1 MYRRELTLIPADGF
15 AKFISRFEKNISSIK
30 EKMKTSK
37 RDVVLIGLSIFVASA
52 GNFAYGEVLTWQDCV
67 KEALGDNPDLISAK
81 EKINQALEEKAI
93 TKSTAFPQI
102 TTGLSSKKS
111 RTTTKDVSNTYSY
124 NLIGKQLL
132 FDGFKTIYDI
142 KSASLSIKVAEY
154 EYMELSAVVRFNLRE
169 AFVNLLK
176 AQRLVSLTEEIAE
189 RRRKNLELV
198 KLRYEAGREHKGA
211 LLTTQASLA
220 QAEFEVTQAKRSLVL
235 AQRKLLK
242 ELGRESF
249 SPISVKGE
257 FDIKVERAIPDFE
270 RLVLDVPEFKKAV
283 VCKEMAGFNLK
294 SARADF
300 SPEVFLSSSIGRTSP
315 GWPPDDEEWLVGVSV
330 SFSLSEGGSRIAK
343 VSKARSQLKEKEA
356 EKKSVKDSFI
366 FTLQEAWTEFQD
378 AFDKVNVQKK
388 YLEAA
393 KERAKI
399 ASAQYST
406 GLISFDDWTIIED
419 NLANAQKT
427 YLNAQAEAMIA
438 QAWWIKIKG
447 GTLED
452 EI

>member
-1 MYRRELTLIPADGF
+1 MRNCKRKVILIA
-15 AKFISRFEKNISSIK
+15 
-30 EKMKTSK
+30 
-37 RDVVLIGLSIFVASA
+37 LSIFVAST
-52 GNFAYGEVLTWQDCV
+52 GNFVYGEVLTWQDCLR
-67 KEALGDNPDLISAK
+67 EALQNNPDLLSAK
-81 EKINQALEEKAI
+81 EKINQALEERAI
-93 TKSTAFPQI
+93 TKSAAFPQI

-111 RTTTKDVSNTYSY
+111 RTTTRDESNTYSY
-124 NLIGKQLL
+124 NLTGKQLL

-142 KSASLSIKVAEY
+142 KSASLSMRAAEY
-154 EYMELSAVVRFNLRE
+154 EYREISAVVWFNLRE

-176 AQRLVSLTEEIAE
+176 AQKLVSLTEEIAE

-211 LLTTQASLA
+211 LLTTQADLA
-220 QAEFEVTQAKRSLVL
+220 QAEFEVTQAERKLVL

-242 ELGRESF
+242 ELGKADF

-257 FDIKVERAIPDFE
+257 FDIKVEKAIPDFE
-270 RLVLDVPEFKKAV
+270 RLVFDIPEFKKAV

-300 SPEVFLSSSIGRTSP
+300 SPEVSLNSSVGRTSSD
-315 GWPPDDEEWLVGVSV
+315 WPPDDEEWSVGVSV
-330 SFSLSEGGSRIAK
+330 SFPLFEGGSRIAQ

-356 EKKSVKDSFI
+356 EEKSVKDRLI

-419 NLANAQKT
+419 NLANAQKA

-438 QAWWIKIKG
+438 QAWWIKVKG

-452 EI
+452 EIQKD

>member
-1 MYRRELTLIPADGF
+1 MR
-15 AKFISRFEKNISSIK
+15 NC
-30 EKMKTSK
+30 K
-37 RDVVLIGLSIFVASA
+37 RKIILIGLSIFVISA
-52 GNFAYGEVLTWQDCV
+52 GNFAYGEMFTWQDCLR
-67 KEALGDNPDLISAK
+67 EALQNNLDLLSAK

-93 TKSTAFPQI
+93 IKSAVLPQI
-102 TTGLSSKKS
+102 TAGLSSKKS
-111 RTTTKDVSNTYSY
+111 RTVTEDENNTYSY
-124 NLIGKQLL
+124 SLIGKQLL

-142 KSASLSIKVAEY
+142 KSASLRIKAVEY
-154 EYMELSAVVRFNLRE
+154 EYREVSATVRFNLRE

-176 AQRLVSLTEEIAE
+176 AQKLISLAEEIAE

-220 QAEFEVTQAKRSLVL
+220 QAEFEVTQAKRNLLL

-242 ELGRESF
+242 ELGREDF
-249 SPISVKGE
+249 SPILVKGE
-257 FDIKVERAIPDFE
+257 FEVKIERAVSDFE
-270 RLVLDVPEFKKAV
+270 RLVLDIPEFKKAV
-283 VCKEMAGFNLK
+283 VYKKMADFNLK

-300 SPEVFLSSSIGRTSP
+300 PPKVSLNSSVGRTSSD
-315 GWPPDDEEWLVGVSV
+315 WPPDGEEWSVGVSV
-330 SFSLSEGGSRIAK
+330 SFPLFEGGSRIAQ

-356 EKKSVKDSFI
+356 EEKSVKDSLI

-378 AFDKVNVQKK
+378 VFDKVNVQKK

-399 ASAQYST
+399 AFAQYSI

-419 NLANAQKT
+419 NLANAQKA

-438 QAWWIKIKG
+438 QAWWIKVKG

-452 EI
+452 EIH